1 MIAGVADTHTA
12 LWYMLK
18 NPRLSSAARTFID
31 RAAEA
36 GFDIVLSP
44 ISLAEILYLTEKNR
58 LPISAYKELR
68 AAIADPSYVIGEA
81 PFHAELVDAMRHVPR
96 ADIPDMPDRIVAATG
111 VFLGVPV
118 ISRDGR
124 IRSSAIQ
131 TIW

>member
-118 ISRDGR
+118 ISRDCR